1 MPTKLIYP
9 ISQFT
14 CENDFMHYTQNEDHD
29 SRRAGQSIGTIKKS
43 YRGREWMMTP
53 YNELLSDS
61 FESIND
67 ENINN
72 HGYIDNLILRIY
84 RIYWRNI
91 GGYFEKEIW

>member
-1 MPTKLIYP
+1 
-9 ISQFT
+9 
-14 CENDFMHYTQNEDHD
+14 
-29 SRRAGQSIGTIKKS
+29 
-43 YRGREWMMTP
+43 MMTP

-72 HGYIDNLILRIY
+72 HGYIGNLILRIY